1 MHLFYLHEAWR
12 SFRHHRGLALTAI
25 FSLTAALAVSGVFL
39 LLAHNAAVTM
49 RLVGDRREIV
59 VYLRDEVGR
68 AQRDELM
75 GRLAQL
81 YGEATYVSKE
91 EAWQEFAEQVGDPS
105 LLEAV
110 DGNPLPASLRIR
122 LRPELLNYRAMEE
135 ISRQLAAFPE
145 VEDVRFGGDWVKRLD
160 EIGRGLRNGAIGVGL
175 VVAIGVVLILY
186 NTIRFTVIAR
196 RPQVEIMTR
205 LGASDRFI
213 ALPFVIEAVGQ
224 AAVAG
229 LLALGIVFAFH
240 RGFASQVVTISFLPL
255 AWIAFFL
262 AAAVV
267 LAWIAAMLAL
277 ARTLHTT
284 GP

>member
-1 MHLFYLHEAWR
+1 MHLFYLQEAWR

-49 RLVGDRREIV
+49 RLVADRREVV

-68 AQRDELM
+68 TERDALT
-75 GRLAQL
+75 GRLQQL
-81 YGEATYVSKE
+81 YGEVTYVSRE
-91 EAWQEFAEQVGDPS
+91 EAWQEFAEQIGDPS

-145 VEDVRFGGDWVKRLD
+145 VEDVRFGGDWVRRLD
-160 EIGRGLRNGAIGVGL
+160 EVGRALRNGAVGVGL
-175 VVAIGVVLILY
+175 VVAIGIVLILY

-196 RPQVEIMTR
+196 RQQVEIMTR

-213 ALPFVIEAVGQ
+213 ATPFVFEAVGQ
-224 AAVAG
+224 AAVAA
-229 LLALGIVFAFH
+229 LLAIGIVYAFH
-240 RGFASQVVTISFLPL
+240 SAFAAQVAAISFLPPSWL
-255 AWIAFFL
+255 AAFL
-262 AAAVV
+262 AAAVA
-267 LAWIAAMLAL
+267 LAWLASMLAV
-277 ARTLHTT
+277 ARTLRAA

>member
-1 MHLFYLHEAWR
+1 MHLYYAHEAWR
-12 SFRHHRGLALTAI
+12 SFRHHRGMALTAV

-49 RLVGDRREIV
+49 RLVGDRREVV
-59 VYLRDEVGR
+59 VYLRDEVAS

-75 GRLAQL
+75 GRLHQL
-81 YGEATYVSKE
+81 YGEVTYVSKE
-91 EAWQEFAEQVGDPS
+91 EAWQEFAEQIGDPS

-145 VEDVRFGGDWVKRLD
+145 VEDVRFGGDWVRRLD
-160 EIGRGLRNGAIGVGL
+160 EVGRGLSNGAIGVGL
-175 VVAIGVVLILY
+175 VVAIGVLLILY

-213 ALPFVIEAVGQ
+213 ATPFVIEAVGQ

-229 LLALGIVFAFH
+229 LLALGVVFAFH
-240 RGFASQVVTISFLPL
+240 RAFVSQVVSISFLPL
-255 AWIAFFL
+255 PWAALFL
-262 AAAVV
+262 AVAIV
-267 LAWIAAMLAL
+267 LAWMAAVLAL
-277 ARTLHTT
+277 ARTLHNT

>member
-59 VYLRDEVGR
+59 VYLRDEVAR

-255 AWIAFFL
+255 AWITFFL